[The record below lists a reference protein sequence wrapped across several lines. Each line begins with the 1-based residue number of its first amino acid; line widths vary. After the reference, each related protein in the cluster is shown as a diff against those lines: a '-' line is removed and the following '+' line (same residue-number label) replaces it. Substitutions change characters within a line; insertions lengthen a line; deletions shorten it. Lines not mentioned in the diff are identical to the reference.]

1 MTRSLRFIYS
11 LYDERETIGPKSVF
25 WSKQLPQTRSYF
37 GNGETQQI
45 DSNRFTCGD
54 YFVAART
61 FLEKSPFLFPDLL
74 PPERQISSQ
83 PSETIE
89 TISICL
95 KKHGE
100 FYHPSK
106 IDVIRNKG
114 KDTHVLNLAISNTG
128 KKWAQR
134 EYQNLVTLNR
144 AFSPS
149 YIPRAYDLGASRV
162 LSGQETS
169 MFLGEWFE
177 GYHEFHLSFL
187 SSENPTAI
195 RLWDA
200 ERSQFFLSP
209 EQTLS
214 LYRQA
219 TRVLLHYY
227 NLKTFEQIYPWH
239 HAAGDFVAKVKGD
252 TVGVKLITVRGYGP
266 LLKRA
271 EHGATTQHV
280 LEALLLFMLSV
291 SIRMRLDRIDGVG
304 EMAWS
309 GDIAVKG
316 VVDGFLKGLEQK
328 SGHCLFPA
336 PLADCFK
343 AYLTGYRESDLYDLF
358 KSMTSRY
365 PSQTPETVLAKKH
378 LINHSEAVF
387 KALTRQL

>member
-25 WSKQLPQTRSYF
+25 WSKRLPQTRSYV

-45 DSNRFTCGD
+45 DSKRFTYGD

-100 FYHPSK
+100 LYHPSK
-106 IDVIRNKG
+106 IDVIRNER
-114 KDTHVLNLAISNTG
+114 KDTYVLNLTVSNIG
-128 KKWAQR
+128 EKWTQR

-144 AFSPS
+144 TFLPS
-149 YIPRAYDLGASRV
+149 YIPRAYDIGASKIR
-162 LSGQETS
+162 SGQETS

-187 SSENPTAI
+187 SSEDPTTI

-200 ERSQFFLSP
+200 ERSQFFISP
-209 EQTLS
+209 EQTFS

-227 NLKTFEQIYPWH
+227 NLKTFEQISPWH

-252 TVGVKLITVRGYGP
+252 RVGVKLITVRGYRP

-271 EHGATTQHV
+271 DHGATMQRT

-316 VVDGFLKGLEQK
+316 VVDGFFKGLEQK
-328 SGHCLFPA
+328 PEHRLFPA
-336 PLADCFK
+336 PLADCLK

-365 PSQTPETVLAKKH
+365 PSQIPETVLIKKH

-387 KALTRQL
+387 QALTRQL